1 MSKKANAI
9 EEQLRDTRIFNNQL
23 MLQIKSL
30 NETIIVLKNTIE
42 SLEQALKSKN
52 ESLVAQKDATK
63 RVAKLISTKSEKK
76 KEPLDDTAFKEK
88 QELKKKKIEDRKNN
102 GAKRNAHEY
111 KFEVEERHIY
121 PDDPIFDK
129 LTAKEIGVRMSVRY
143 SVIPMNII
151 KTVYYIHSYKQGEN
165 IYSGKIKQA
174 PLLNSNYDGS
184 FIAMMAQ
191 LRYIYSMPVER
202 IVKYIN
208 ENGFEMNKATAN
220 GLLSKIASVL
230 DNLHKSLKATVL
242 EDNYLSCDETYH
254 KVMFTAKK
262 ENQRNIMKGYIWGL
276 VGMTN
281 KLVYYCYDN
290 GSRAKK
296 VIDDLLGN
304 YTDTI
309 QCDGYAPYK
318 SINDN
323 LTRLSCLQH
332 CKRKFLDMS
341 NNPEADKITQLIN
354 KLYHQEHKHRIGIDG
369 WSEEDNLKW
378 RKKYS
383 VPIMTKLKAS
393 LESIKR
399 SKHYPPKSQM
409 YLAAQYV
416 LNEFSALENIFTSG
430 RYELDN
436 NTIERIN
443 RYISLSRRNSLFFG
457 SHKGAER
464 GVVFYSL
471 ACSCRLH
478 NINFFDY
485 ISDVI
490 NKVALIPAT
499 TPISEYRDLLPDKW
513 SK

>member
-208 ENGFEMNKATAN
+208 ENGFEMKKA
-220 GLLSKIASVL
+220 
-230 DNLHKSLKATVL
+230 DRKSAV
-242 EDNYLSCDETYH
+242 
-254 KVMFTAKK
+254 
-262 ENQRNIMKGYIWGL
+262 
-276 VGMTN
+276 
-281 KLVYYCYDN
+281 
-290 GSRAKK
+290 
-296 VIDDLLGN
+296 
-304 YTDTI
+304 
-309 QCDGYAPYK
+309 
-318 SINDN
+318 
-323 LTRLSCLQH
+323 
-332 CKRKFLDMS
+332 
-341 NNPEADKITQLIN
+341 
-354 KLYHQEHKHRIGIDG
+354 
-369 WSEEDNLKW
+369 
-378 RKKYS
+378 
-383 VPIMTKLKAS
+383 
-393 LESIKR
+393 
-399 SKHYPPKSQM
+399 
-409 YLAAQYV
+409 
-416 LNEFSALENIFTSG
+416 
-430 RYELDN
+430 
-436 NTIERIN
+436 
-443 RYISLSRRNSLFFG
+443 
-457 SHKGAER
+457 
-464 GVVFYSL
+464 
-471 ACSCRLH
+471 
-478 NINFFDY
+478 
-485 ISDVI
+485 
-490 NKVALIPAT
+490 
-499 TPISEYRDLLPDKW
+499 
-513 SK
+513 